1 MFDPAFVREGIER
14 LETLPALRRTIEG
27 LGSDRLR
34 VTALEA
40 AWYMRSQLLRD
51 TDWASM
57 AHGLEVRVPLVDVE
71 VLRTVAALV
80 HGGFPPTKRDL
91 GESPRP
97 PLPDAVVNRR
107 KTGFSVPVREWL
119 LESRR
124 DGMPD
129 VREARGLRGWARW
142 VYEAQGSIACLRN
155 YSENI

>member
-1 MFDPAFVREGIER
+1 MFHPAFVREGIER

-71 VLRTVAALV
+71 VLRTVAALC
-80 HGGFPPTKRDL
+80 HAGFPPTKGDL

-97 PLPDAVVNRR
+97 PLPETVLARP

-119 LESRR
+119 LDGQEGRESRVRAAR
-124 DGMPD
+124 D
-129 VREARGLRGWARW
+129 LRGWACR
-142 VYEAQGSIACLRN
+142 VYGSASQSCYTPKRRA
-155 YSENI
+155 